1 MLLKII
7 VKEDKGVNYM
17 TKDQI
22 KMYVDL
28 KEELEKSAN
37 RVADYFVKIN
47 SSYEFIDSWQL
58 YSHEVEGK
66 GVETWNYG
74 GYEEHFVSFDVKWLY
89 ATDEELQ
96 NYVNSVLE
104 KRKQRLTDETRKK
117 NEEEKEK
124 KYQKYLELKKEFEG
138 EN

>member
-1 MLLKII
+1 
-7 VKEDKGVNYM
+7 M
-17 TKDQI
+17 TQEQI
-22 KMYVDL
+22 NMYVDL
-28 KEELEKSAN
+28 KEELKKSAN
-37 RVADYFVKIN
+37 RVANYFVKIN

-58 YSHEVEGK
+58 YSDEVEGT
-66 GVETWNYG
+66 GIETWNYG
-74 GYEEHFVSFDVKWLY
+74 GYEEHYVSFDTKWLY

-96 NYVNSVLE
+96 NYVNFVLE
-104 KRKQRLTDETRKK
+104 ERKQKLTDETRKK

>member
-1 MLLKII
+1 
-7 VKEDKGVNYM
+7 M

-28 KEELEKSAN
+28 KEELKKSAN
-37 RVADYFVKIN
+37 RVANYFVKIN

-58 YSHEVEGK
+58 YSDEVEGK

-104 KRKQRLTDETRKK
+104 ERKQRLNDEVRKK
-117 NEEEKEK
+117 IEEEKEK

>member
-1 MLLKII
+1 
-7 VKEDKGVNYM
+7 M
-17 TKDQI
+17 TKEQI
-22 KMYVDL
+22 NMYVDL
-28 KEELEKSAN
+28 KEELKKSAN
-37 RVADYFVKIN
+37 RVANYFVKIN

-58 YSHEVEGK
+58 YSDEVEGT

-74 GYEEHFVSFDVKWLY
+74 GYEEHFVNFDVKWLY

-104 KRKQRLTDETRKK
+104 ERKQRLTDETRKK

>member
-1 MLLKII
+1 
-7 VKEDKGVNYM
+7 M
-17 TKDQI
+17 TQEQI
-22 KMYVDL
+22 NMYVDL

-37 RVADYFVKIN
+37 RVANYFVKIN

-58 YSHEVEGK
+58 YSDKVEGT
-66 GVETWNYG
+66 GIETWNYG

-104 KRKQRLTDETRKK
+104 ERKQRLNDEVRKK
-117 NEEEKEK
+117 IEEEKEK

>member
-1 MLLKII
+1 
-7 VKEDKGVNYM
+7 M
-17 TKDQI
+17 TQEQI
-22 KMYVDL
+22 NMYVDL
-28 KEELEKSAN
+28 KEELKKSAN
-37 RVADYFVKIN
+37 RVANYFVKIN
-47 SSYEFIDSWQL
+47 SSYKFIDSWQL
-58 YSHEVEGK
+58 YSDEVEGK

-74 GYEEHFVSFDVKWLY
+74 GYEEHYVSFDVKWLY

-104 KRKQRLTDETRKK
+104 ERKQRLTDETRKK
-117 NEEEKEK
+117 NEEKEK

>member
-1 MLLKII
+1 
-7 VKEDKGVNYM
+7 M
-17 TKDQI
+17 TKEQI
-22 KMYVDL
+22 KIYVDL

-37 RVADYFVKIN
+37 RVANYFVKIN

-58 YSHEVEGK
+58 YSDEVEGK

-104 KRKQRLTDETRKK
+104 ERKQRLTNETRKN

>member
-1 MLLKII
+1 
-7 VKEDKGVNYM
+7 M
-17 TKDQI
+17 TQEQI
-22 KMYVDL
+22 NMYVDL

-37 RVADYFVKIN
+37 RVANYFVKIN

-58 YSHEVEGK
+58 YSDGVEGT

-104 KRKQRLTDETRKK
+104 ERKQRLNDEVRKK
-117 NEEEKEK
+117 IEEEKEK

>member
-1 MLLKII
+1 
-7 VKEDKGVNYM
+7 M